1 MERPSTKY
9 VSVGETDVAYQVIG
23 DGPMDLLFC
32 YGLGS
37 HIELVWD
44 AEPLVEI
51 FRRLAS
57 FSRLIYFDRRGIGA
71 SDRVPDTVVP
81 TWEQWAEDFHAVLD
95 AVGSEKA
102 AILAHGD
109 VGPLAMLFA
118 AMHPERVSALILF
131 NTAARW
137 MRDDDYPIGLTPADL
152 DALLDIFARASG
164 TPEFQALFA
173 PSMANDPEYLA
184 LAAKITRSSATPRN
198 ITAQWNYIL
207 RYQDVRSALPLI
219 SAPTLVLHSRDNT
232 WIDGS
237 LSRFLAEHIEGAIF
251 RELPGA
257 DVTPSPEWQAMSD
270 AVAEFL
276 GVDHPEPEIDRVLAT
291 ILFTDIVGST
301 ERAAV
306 QGDAGWRVILDAHDR
321 YVREQIR
328 KHRGREIN
336 TTGDGFVISFDG
348 PARAIRCAE
357 AIGDAIT
364 RQGLQVRMGL
374 HTGECEIRGEDLG
387 GLAVHIAARVSG
399 LANAGEILVS
409 GTVKD
414 LVVGSGIDFED
425 RGEREL
431 KGVPGSWRLFAVEA

>member
-1 MERPSTKY
+1 MERPPTKY

-32 YGLGS
+32 FGLGS
-37 HIELVWD
+37 HIEWVWE
-44 AEPLVEI
+44 AEPLTEI
-51 FRRLAS
+51 FRRLCS
-57 FSRLIYFDRRGIGA
+57 FSRLVYFDRRGTGA

-95 AVGSEKA
+95 AVGSDKA

-109 VGPLAMLFA
+109 AGPLAILFA

-137 MRDDDYPIGLTPADL
+137 IRDEDYPIGRSLADL
-152 DALLDIFARASG
+152 EALLDFFSQALG
-164 TPEFQALFA
+164 TPELQALFA

-184 LAAKITRSSATPRN
+184 LAAKITRSAATPRN
-198 ITAQWNYIL
+198 IIAQWNHIL
-207 RYQDVRSALPLI
+207 RYQDVRSALPLV
-219 SAPTLVLHSRDNT
+219 SAPTLVLHSRDNA
-232 WIDGS
+232 WFDES
-237 LSRFLAEHIEGAIF
+237 LSRYLAEHIEGATF
-251 RELPGA
+251 RALPGA
-257 DVTPSPEWQAMSD
+257 DVTPSPEWQAMSE

-306 QGDAGWRVILDAHDR
+306 QGDAGWHVVLDAHDR
-321 YVREQIR
+321 SVREQIR

-348 PARAIRCAE
+348 PARAIRCAA

-374 HTGECEIRGEDLG
+374 HTGECEVRGDDLG

-431 KGVPGSWRLFAVEA
+431 KGVPGSWRLFAVQA